1 MAKLTKFKAQQVEF
15 GTHYKIEE
23 TNRGD
28 AKIKSITPAFG
39 NIREPGTPE
48 TEEIYNGLQLGN
60 VHTLQ
65 AIKST
70 NLNIDYYIC
79 NLEGLTEFGLNNDLK
94 LRITVDNANTNAT
107 TKLRLNNVDYTL
119 LKEQN
124 GTLKQIEAG
133 DIHSNKT
140 YELIYNG
147 SQFVVINLFKNFENS
162 YLDDYIKK
170 TDLAE
175 ENKAGIITLSAVK
188 GLIPNATEYKNG
200 TVNLRQINNA
210 IDTKVPN
217 ATSDTAGKVMLGTTA
232 NTALEGKRLAEILG
246 IEFGGNIQD
255 VGTKVA
261 GKFYYDKTLKHYYEC
276 TVNNALTY
284 NDGSKFRAISNK
296 PISDR
301 LEKLVGITETVEVQN
316 SVFTIVRFWRY
327 GKRAFLFVFF
337 DHKNSREVNWMTEGI
352 PLTNYPANFIPDTP
366 FLGTEHIIISNNN
379 LNKNIA
385 RLVLR
390 NDKITIH
397 GVEGMTHYEI
407 KGIIS
412 YITK

>member
-1 MAKLTKFKAQQVEF
+1 MANYLGWEITNKGRELLARAMNNETKINVTKFKIGAGYNTGNDRELTDLLDKRNEFPVNSYERKENGNVEF
-15 GTHYKIEE
+15 TFI
-23 TNRGD
+23 
-28 AKIKSITPAFG
+28 
-39 NIREPGTPE
+39 
-48 TEEIYNGLQLGN
+48 
-60 VHTLQ
+60 V
-65 AIKST
+65 
-70 NLNIDYYIC
+70 
-79 NLEGLTEFGLNNDLK
+79 
-94 LRITVDNANTNAT
+94 
-107 TKLRLNNVDYTL
+107 
-119 LKEQN
+119 
-124 GTLKQIEAG
+124 
-133 DIHSNKT
+133 SNKT
-140 YELIYNG
+140 G
-147 SQFVVINLFKNFENS
+147 SGTSAITNS
-162 YLDDYIKK
+162 YKISEMGIYARDDFGTEILYAYNKGTDGDYIPVFNGKNAIDILEKCIIVIDQSANLNVTIDSSNTYITRDSAERNYVKK
-170 TDLAE
+170 TDFAE
-175 ENKAGIITLSAVK
+175 ENKAGIISLSAVK
-188 GLIPNATEYKNG
+188 GLIPNATEYANG
-200 TVNLRQINNA
+200 TVNLRQIKDI

-217 ATSDTAGKVMLGTTA
+217 ATHDTVGKVMLGTTA
-232 NTALEGKRLAEILG
+232 NTVLEGKRLAEIIG
-246 IEFGGNIQD
+246 MEFGGNIQD

-276 TVNNALTY
+276 IVNNALTY

-352 PLTNYPANFIPDTP
+352 PLTNYPANFVPDTP